1 MAIRSYGQGG
11 GKLVAL
17 GTVAQKTCFLSLLT
31 CLPIGFL
38 WLHAEG
44 PLSFFLRDQHVA
56 QVAGLY
62 LKWLVLALVSAA
74 GLYPATQYLRIQV
87 RESRL
92 EKKYFESAEQ
102 RGSLWYQGGASVQV
116 LHLKWLECVLV
127 SSMSSILGSVLL
139 DQSEEG

>member
-1 MAIRSYGQGG
+1 MERMAIRSYGQGG

-31 CLPIGFL
+31 CLPVGLL

-56 QVAGLY
+56 AVAGLY

-87 RESRL
+87 RGSRL
-92 EKKYFESAEQ
+92 ERTYF
-102 RGSLWYQGGASVQV
+102 LKCGATCDSKV
-116 LHLKWLECVLV
+116 LRHGF
-127 SSMSSILGSVLL
+127 SGGSV
-139 DQSEEG
+139 SEVARICACVIDGAGSWAQYF